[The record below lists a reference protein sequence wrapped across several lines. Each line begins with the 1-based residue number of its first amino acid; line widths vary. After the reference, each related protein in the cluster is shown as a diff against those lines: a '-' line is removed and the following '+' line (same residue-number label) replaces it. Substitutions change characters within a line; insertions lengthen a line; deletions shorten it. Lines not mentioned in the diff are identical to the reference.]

1 MADTIQLKLLDN
13 KTVIAEI
20 NGRNYAY
27 EGGYRLVAG
36 ENGATKFEIVS
47 IPKQYENFEIKVVM
61 TNAQGE
67 PVISEVIDNRK
78 FELPFKMAIAGYGSM
93 CIKAVRQIDNTIIVW
108 TPIKLKIWNN
118 DWKPSAQTPALI
130 TVGKT
135 ITNSPESKAKVTN
148 VGTNKYVVLDFEIPQ
163 GNSGIMAPS
172 SGMFN
177 IWMDKQTGIIYSD
190 YSDENNPPKFE
201 FDRNTGK
208 IYYIVG
214 E

>member
-1 MADTIQLKLLDN
+1 MADTIQLKLLEN

-36 ENGATKFEIVS
+36 EKGATQFEIVS
-47 IPKQYENFEIKVVM
+47 IPKQYDDFVIKVEM

-67 PVISEVIDNRK
+67 SVIPEIKDNRK
-78 FELPFKMAIAGYGSM
+78 FKLPPKMAVAGYGSV
-93 CIKAVRQIDNTIIVW
+93 CIKAVREIDNTIIVW
-108 TPIKLKIWNN
+108 IPLKLKIWDN
-118 DWKPSAQTPALI
+118 DWKPNVQAPALI

-135 ITNSPESKAKVTN
+135 ITNSSASQAKVTN
-148 VGTNKYVVLDFEIPQ
+148 VGTDKYVVLDFEIPQ
-163 GNSGIMAPS
+163 GNSGVMAPS
-172 SGMFN
+172 SGFFN

-190 YSDENNPPKFE
+190 YSDDSNPPQFE
-201 FDRNTGK
+201 FQKNTGK
-208 IYYIVG
+208 IYYITG